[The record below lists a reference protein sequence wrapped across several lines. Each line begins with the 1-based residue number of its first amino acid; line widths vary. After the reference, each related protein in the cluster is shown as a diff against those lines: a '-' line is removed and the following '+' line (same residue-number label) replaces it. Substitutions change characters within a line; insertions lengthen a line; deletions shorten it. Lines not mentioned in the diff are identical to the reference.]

1 MEGQLVWKD
10 EYNIGVDI
18 IDKEH
23 KRLFKIINKLF
34 RFTDEKNKSQW
45 ACEEGIKFF
54 KEHAVKHFAE
64 EEEYMA
70 SINYERLDTHRHIH
84 QEFRERTLPALEEE
98 LEQTGYCTNSVGHF
112 LGVCAGWLIG
122 HTLMEDRAI
131 TGRERSRWM
140 ELLPGKE
147 QEMLKKMILQLMY
160 DLFHLESY
168 VISETYGGEKFG
180 EGVYYRLLYASEQE
194 EEKWEIFLVF
204 EEKLLL
210 NTVGKVMGIRTN
222 KLDSMLMNAA
232 RYMARQFI
240 GCIREHL
247 PDMNGYVLKEEN
259 LLTYEQFQRAFE
271 NERLQVSLLIDTG
284 EGYFAYCMSSRR
296 HLLKKADAEPLNTA
310 NAMTEVTKYL
320 TIRKGRLQPK
330 ILVVDDS
337 ATLRMGIKKLLSI
350 DYVVALAQSGA
361 AALRCIILDKPDL
374 VLLDYEMPVCNGKQV
389 LEMIRSEETLAD
401 VPVIFLTGRT
411 DLETVKKLIALKPEG
426 YLAKYLKPEEIK
438 QKIDAY
444 FQKKTTSQ

>member
-1 MEGQLVWKD
+1 MT
-10 EYNIGVDI
+10 GVQ
-18 IDKEH
+18 
-23 KRLFKIINKLF
+23 
-34 RFTDEKNKSQW
+34 TC
-45 ACEEGIKFF
+45 A
-54 KEHAVKHFAE
+54 
-64 EEEYMA
+64 
-70 SINYERLDTHRHIH
+70 
-84 QEFRERTLPALEEE
+84 LPI
-98 LEQTGYCTNSVGHF
+98 F
-112 LGVCAGWLIG
+112 
-122 HTLMEDRAI
+122 
-131 TGRERSRWM
+131 
-140 ELLPGKE
+140 
-147 QEMLKKMILQLMY
+147 KKMILQLMY

-337 ATLRMGIKKLLSI
+337 ATLRMGIKKLLSK
-350 DYVVALAQSGA
+350 DYDVALAQSGA